1 MADKKMTELDPL
13 QNNLASE
20 DLLHVVDSPDNA
32 PVNKKVSVENFVGNI
47 NKTVGSADAAGK
59 SLTKSTI
66 TVDAFN
72 SASGY
77 TGDLT
82 ALDSVVSATPG
93 TPGAIVTN
101 VYGAKFLANAGV
113 STLNTAATSVIA
125 GAYIEC
131 DITNGVG
138 TGFDAAS
145 RQYGLIVDVN
155 DSQRA
160 TTGRAVKPNAL
171 LRLSDGTA
179 AENSSESNSSS
190 ESGAGDMAFTVSHLM
205 EMANVHLSSN
215 GHAFIEGGEG
225 MILRASNG
233 ASHTNSIRENFH
245 KIRFHVNGEDMFLLA
260 TSNGE
265 TQTT

>member
-1 MADKKMTELDPL
+1 MADKKMTELDNL
-13 QNNLASE
+13 QGNLASE

-32 PVNKKVSVENFVGNI
+32 PVNKKVSVEDFVGNI
-47 NKTVGSADAAGK
+47 NKTVGTADATGK

-66 TVDAFN
+66 TVDSFT

-77 TGDLT
+77 TGDLV
-82 ALDSVVSATPG
+82 ALDSMVSATPG
-93 TPGAIVTN
+93 TTSIVTN
-101 VYGAKFLANAGV
+101 VYGARFKANAGV
-113 STLNTAATSVIA
+113 AVLNTAATSTIA
-125 GAYIEC
+125 GAYIEA
-131 DITNGVG
+131 DITGGVG
-138 TGFDAAS
+138 PGFNAAS
-145 RQYGLIVDVN
+145 KQYGLIVDVN

-179 AENSSESNSSS
+179 AENSAESNSST
-190 ESGAGDMAFTVSHLM
+190 ELADMAFTVSHLV

-225 MILRASNG
+225 MILRAANG
-233 ASHTNSIRENFH
+233 ATHTNSINENFH
-245 KIRFHVNGEDMFLLA
+245 KIRFSVNGEDMFLLA

-265 TQTT
+265 TLTT

>member
-1 MADKKMTELDPL
+1 MADKKMTELDNL
-13 QNNLASE
+13 QGNLASE

-47 NKTVGSADAAGK
+47 NKTVGTADAAGK

-66 TVDAFN
+66 TVDSFT

-77 TGDLT
+77 TGDLV
-82 ALDSVVSATPG
+82 ALDSMVSATPG
-93 TPGAIVTN
+93 TTSIVTN
-101 VYGAKFLANAGV
+101 VYGARFRANAGV
-113 STLNTAATSVIA
+113 AALNTAATSTIA
-125 GAYIEC
+125 GAYIEA
-131 DITNGVG
+131 DITGGVG
-138 TGFDAAS
+138 TGFNAAS

-179 AENSSESNSSS
+179 AENSNESNSSS

-215 GHAFIEGGEG
+215 GHAFNESGEG
-225 MILRASNG
+225 MILRAANG
-233 ASHTNSIRENFH
+233 ASHTDSIHGNFH
-245 KIRFHVNGEDMFLLA
+245 KIRFNVNGEDMFLLA

-265 TQTT
+265 TLTT